1 MGLLAAHP
9 AIATP
14 RVFPFEERIASYYG
28 DVFRAITRT
37 GAAKAGLPHYFGA
50 AHRSYPSND
59 LLKPGLL
66 RRIDQNG
73 RFEVTSGLIAQS
85 ANAARTLVDV
95 IYSGFTG
102 TTLEQTPIF
111 AEKMIGYFST
121 QEILSSLYD
130 DMHEIILVRDFRDAF
145 TSAMMFNRKRHSSDF
160 GAERSSSDTE
170 WVGNFANDAK
180 EVMHAA
186 RQRPNAKIV
195 KYEDLVSD
203 PSLVLKQISSWI
215 GVAATLDVISTCIES
230 FGKSNHDYHK
240 TSGSS
245 EDLISRWRRDL
256 DPALAELADER
267 MQEPLS
273 FFGYS

>member
-1 MGLLAAHP
+1 MSKGVVRVARVTSCTVTADRSVFEAAIDLPIQGMAVNIEEFTISGWIIEQSEGLRALRVEDLSGSQNVPVARFCREDLARSGKENNFGFTISLNLKPHFPSKVSILGSFGRRPEQFQLFEISVDYLNLPVVSARTPLLVTSMGRSGTSYLMGLLAAHP

-121 QEILSSLYD
+121 QEI
-130 DMHEIILVRDFRDAF
+130 
-145 TSAMMFNRKRHSSDF
+145 
-160 GAERSSSDTE
+160 
-170 WVGNFANDAK
+170 
-180 EVMHAA
+180 
-186 RQRPNAKIV
+186 
-195 KYEDLVSD
+195 
-203 PSLVLKQISSWI
+203 
-215 GVAATLDVISTCIES
+215 
-230 FGKSNHDYHK
+230 
-240 TSGSS
+240 
-245 EDLISRWRRDL
+245 
-256 DPALAELADER
+256 
-267 MQEPLS
+267 
-273 FFGYS
+273 

>member
-1 MGLLAAHP
+1 
-9 AIATP
+9 
-14 RVFPFEERIASYYG
+14 
-28 DVFRAITRT
+28 
-37 GAAKAGLPHYFGA
+37 
-50 AHRSYPSND
+50 
-59 LLKPGLL
+59 
-66 RRIDQNG
+66 
-73 RFEVTSGLIAQS
+73 
-85 ANAARTLVDV
+85 
-95 IYSGFTG
+95 
-102 TTLEQTPIF
+102 
-111 AEKMIGYFST
+111 
-121 QEILSSLYD
+121 
-130 DMHEIILVRDFRDAF
+130 
-145 TSAMMFNRKRHSSDF
+145 
-160 GAERSSSDTE
+160 
-170 WVGNFANDAK
+170 
-180 EVMHAA
+180 MHAA